1 MNNNFSIQNK
11 TLLVCAKR
19 ASGKSELVRYL
30 VKNELHEFKKV
41 FVFSPTEAVHN
52 FYGDFVNPETIFYTY
67 EDGLI
72 EKMIE
77 KLSVANSNKTKH
89 NASHVLIILDDLI
102 NDIDFHHANGLKK
115 LFSRGRHI
123 FITTIVISQYIY
135 AVPPIVRT
143 NADYIFCRQQNK
155 RSVEILTDEFL
166 SPNMEK
172 EEFVKMYANA
182 TKNYGF
188 LVINQ
193 NSISDLDNVNE
204 MYGIVQVP
212 KESLKNK

>member
-1 MNNNFSIQNK
+1 M
-11 TLLVCAKR
+11 
-19 ASGKSELVRYL
+19 
-30 VKNELHEFKKV
+30 
-41 FVFSPTEAVHN
+41 FSPTEAVHK
-52 FYGDFVNPETIFYTY
+52 FYGDFVNPDTIFYTY

-72 EKMIE
+72 DKMIE
-77 KLSVANSNKTKH
+77 KLSVLNANKTKQ
-89 NASHVLIILDDLI
+89 NASHVLVILDDLVA
-102 NDIDFHHANGLKK
+102 DLDFHHANGLKK

-143 NADYIFCRQQNK
+143 NADYIFCGQQNK

-172 EEFVKMYANA
+172 EDFVKMYANA

-212 KESLKNK
+212 RETLKNK

>member
-1 MNNNFSIQNK
+1 MDSSFSILNK
-11 TLLVCAKR
+11 TILVVGKR
-19 ASGKSELVRYL
+19 RSGKSEGVRYL
-30 VKNELHEFKKV
+30 VKNELNEFKKV
-41 FVFSPTEAVHN
+41 FVFSPTEAVHT
-52 FYGDFVNPETIFYTY
+52 FYGEFVDKECIYHTY

-77 KLSVANSNKTKH
+77 RLSVVNANKNKD
-89 NASHVLIILDDLI
+89 NPNHVLIILDDLI
-102 NDIDFHHANGLKK
+102 NDLDFHHANGLKK

-143 NADYIFCRQQNK
+143 NADYIFAGQQNK
-155 RSVEILTDEFL
+155 RSVEIMTDEFL

-172 EEFVKMYANA
+172 DEFVKMYAKA
-182 TKNYGF
+182 TQDYGF

-193 NSISDLDNVNE
+193 NSVSNLDDVNE
-204 MYGIVQVP
+204 IYGIVKVP
-212 KESLKNK
+212 KETLKNK

>member
-1 MNNNFSIQNK
+1 MNDFNILNK
-11 TLLVCAKR
+11 TILAVGKR
-19 ASGKSELVRYL
+19 RSGKSELVRYL
-30 VKNELHEFKKV
+30 VKNELRDFKKV
-41 FVFSPTEAVHN
+41 FVFSPTEAVHK
-52 FYGDFVNPETIFYTY
+52 FYGDFVNENCIYHTY

-72 EKMIE
+72 DKMIE
-77 KLSVANSNKTKH
+77 KLSIVNANKTKH

-143 NADYIFCRQQNK
+143 NADYIFAGQQNK
-155 RSVEILTDEFL
+155 RSVEIMTDEFL

-212 KESLKNK
+212 KETLKNK

>member
-1 MNNNFSIQNK
+1 MDNTFSIQNK

-19 ASGKSELVRYL
+19 ASGKSEMVRYL
-30 VKNELHEFKKV
+30 VKNELSHFKKV
-41 FVFSPTEAVHN
+41 FVFSPTEAVHK
-52 FYGDFVNPETIFYTY
+52 FYGDFVSQETIFHTY

-72 EKMIE
+72 DKMIE
-77 KLSVANSNKTKH
+77 RLSVVNANKSKH
-89 NASHVLIILDDLI
+89 NASHILVILDDLI
-102 NDIDFHHANGLKK
+102 NDLDFHHANGLKK

-143 NADYIFCRQQNK
+143 NADYIFCGQQNK

-172 EEFVKMYANA
+172 EDFVKMYANA

-212 KESLKNK
+212 RETLKNK

>member
-1 MNNNFSIQNK
+1 M
-11 TLLVCAKR
+11 
-19 ASGKSELVRYL
+19 
-30 VKNELHEFKKV
+30 
-41 FVFSPTEAVHN
+41 
-52 FYGDFVNPETIFYTY
+52 
-67 EDGLI
+67 
-72 EKMIE
+72 
-77 KLSVANSNKTKH
+77 
-89 NASHVLIILDDLI
+89 ILDDLVA
-102 NDIDFHHANGLKK
+102 DLDFHHANGLKK

-143 NADYIFCRQQNK
+143 NADYIFCGQQNK

-172 EEFVKMYANA
+172 DEFVKMYANA

-204 MYGIVQVP
+204 QYGIVQVP
-212 KESLKNK
+212 RETLKNK

>member
-30 VKNELHEFKKV
+30 VKNELHQFKKV
-41 FVFSPTEAVHN
+41 FVFSPTEAVHK
-52 FYGDFVNPETIFYTY
+52 FYGDFVSPETIYHTY

-77 KLSVANSNKTKH
+77 KLSVVNSNKTKH
-89 NASHVLIILDDLI
+89 NASHILVILDDLI
-102 NDIDFHHANGLKK
+102 SDIDFHHANGLKK

-143 NADYIFCRQQNK
+143 NADYIFCGQQNK

-212 KESLKNK
+212 KETLKNK